1 MPLAMTPPERWLI
14 ERVTVV
20 DDKELR
26 EPVLHFG
33 HPWEGSKV
41 RAEVEAHRLQRET
54 GVRHE
59 AARVIE

>member
-1 MPLAMTPPERWLI
+1 MTEPPERWQV

-20 DDKELR
+20 DDKERR

-33 HPWEGSKV
+33 HPWEGSQA
-41 RAEVEAHRLQRET
+41 RAKAKAHLLQLET

-59 AARVIE
+59 AVRVVG

>member
-33 HPWEGSKV
+33 HPWEGSKGGG
-41 RAEVEAHRLQRET
+41 RGAP
-54 GVRHE
+54 
-59 AARVIE
+59 AAAGDWRQA